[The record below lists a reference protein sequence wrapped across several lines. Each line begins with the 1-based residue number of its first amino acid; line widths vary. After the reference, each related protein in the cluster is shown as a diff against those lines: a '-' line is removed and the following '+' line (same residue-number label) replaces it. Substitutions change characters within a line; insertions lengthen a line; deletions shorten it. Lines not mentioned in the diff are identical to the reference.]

1 MKLELLRM
9 STSKALK
16 NQEVEEMLLFVRE
29 DLLPQ
34 SEKRHFLEKSCWRLM
49 KHLCYLILPEGNGR
63 VGHPFEFR
71 TSLDFYYYNKSYSLW
86 NGSRQLSSF

>member
-1 MKLELLRM
+1 MKLELLRV
-9 STSKALK
+9 STNKGLK
-16 NQEVEEMLLFVRE
+16 SEELEEMLLFVRG

-49 KHLCYLILPEGNGR
+49 KQLCYLILPEGRGR

-71 TSLDFYYYNKSYSLW
+71 TSLDLYYYEKS
-86 NGSRQLSSF
+86 